1 MRLHDIENFDF
12 LDVYL
17 YEKVHT
23 IRYLAGYPSKDT
35 SFSYG
40 DFSTNNRLDLIIG
53 LFTVRMGRKISVQSI
68 KINRNED
75 MKDIRKKVSAFLKSF
90 KNDLKSTTYD
100 QIMAKKVFPDR

>member
-1 MRLHDIENFDF
+1 MRLHDIDF

-23 IRYLAGYPSKDT
+23 IRYLLGYSSKET
-35 SFSYG
+35 NFSYG
-40 DFSTNNRLDLIIG
+40 DFSTNNRIDLIIG

-75 MKDIRKKVSAFLKSF
+75 MKDVRKKVSAFLKSF
-90 KNDLKSTTYD
+90 KNDLKSTSF
-100 QIMAKKVFPDR
+100 MAKKIFPDR